1 MTDQTAYDHL
11 AGLHTNGVFP
21 LLPDETC
28 WFLAADFDK
37 KTWRNDVAAFLETC
51 REMNVSAALER
62 SRSGNGGHV
71 WVFFDAPVPASLA
84 RKLGC
89 AILTRTLDRRHQIG
103 LESYDRFFPNQDT
116 RPRGGFGN
124 LIALPL
130 QREPRTRGNSVFLNE
145 AMDPFEDQWLFLS
158 RLRRMAPV
166 EVESIVRQAERNGD
180 VIRVRVSLSQEEE
193 DPWTLTPS
201 GRKTEKP
208 VPGLFPQ
215 QVRLVRGNQV
225 YIEKASIP
233 SAMISSLT
241 RIAAFQ
247 NPEFY
252 RAQAMRLSTFG
263 KPRVI
268 GCAEDF
274 PRHLGLPRGCL
285 DEAVALLE
293 AHNVAVEVVDERFP
307 GQPIDVSFR
316 GQLSR
321 DQKVAAEALTA
332 HDEGVLSATTAF
344 GKTVVAAWLI
354 AARRV
359 NTLVLVHR
367 RQLMDQWRERLA
379 LFLTTC

>member
-1 MTDQTAYDHL
+1 
-11 AGLHTNGVFP
+11 
-21 LLPDETC
+21 
-28 WFLAADFDK
+28 
-37 KTWRNDVAAFLETC
+37 
-51 REMNVSAALER
+51 
-62 SRSGNGGHV
+62 
-71 WVFFDAPVPASLA
+71 
-84 RKLGC
+84 
-89 AILTRTLDRRHQIG
+89 
-103 LESYDRFFPNQDT
+103 RFFPNQDT

-225 YIEKASIP
+225 YIEKEGIP